1 MMMERARETAPDRA
15 SEIWRR
21 GDGAVVAFVTIR
33 KGVVYVLSA
42 MYQSRIS

>member
-1 MMMERARETAPDRA
+1 MMMERARESARSA
-15 SEIWRR
+15 RQEIWRR